1 MTAQTVTIPAAR
13 SPEIPDRPPNPRLW
27 GHVARRC
34 VLVPAIV
41 LTPLLAVAPSR
52 DHRFNVYWHGGLFRD
67 DPAAIVSHTI
77 ASGDAYLRLGNFRPL
92 GRMLEKSLDLAAFTG
107 MQQLGLPATVMLRAV
122 SILAA
127 MLLTLAVV
135 VLAESVLHRGR
146 LLGGTPSTVAL
157 LLPYAVG
164 AGFVAAG
171 QDSTVILFGGL
182 YFSTAAVVLL
192 VAAVACRLDRL
203 RWWNGVLAVTAGA
216 ALAIFNEPAYFAVP
230 LATAAVLLRGRFVLG
245 MGPRQLLVSPGMRFA
260 GLLWAGFLPV
270 FATVR
275 WIIRGFCSDGGCYQ
289 GSDLIVDARSI
300 LLLPVRM
307 TAWLPPLQW
316 RAATDAGTGDWW
328 RGVVPVVA
336 VVLLAGL
343 AVRTHV
349 VLRETARPDRRALTG
364 LAAVAVVIIACGAL
378 LATLSVA
385 VRAAMSGTQLW
396 EQGWRDSALTVPG
409 GMLLV
414 VSLSL
419 LAGRRATVGALVA
432 LVLCGTVSATANRAY
447 AGATATLKTAQL
459 DNRIAAAMGGFER
472 SKAGNVRRC
481 ALLDEALLTNR
492 HKPFLQQRYTDSLD
506 LAARTLA
513 GVPFCDRAVI
523 R

>member
-13 SPEIPDRPPNPRLW
+13 APESPEPPANPRLW
-27 GHVARRC
+27 GHIARRC

-52 DHRFNVYWHGGLFRD
+52 DHRFNVYWHGGMFRD

-92 GRMLEKSLDLAAFTG
+92 GRMLEKSLDLVAFTG

-127 MLLTLAVV
+127 IALTLAVV
-135 VLAESVLHRGR
+135 VFAESVLNRGR
-146 LLGGTPSTVAL
+146 LIGGTPSAVAL

-164 AGFVAAG
+164 AGLVAAG
-171 QDSTVILFGGL
+171 QDSTTILFGGL

-192 VAAVACRLDRL
+192 VAAAACRLDRL

-230 LATAAVLLRGRFVLG
+230 LAGAAVLIRGRFVLG
-245 MGPRQLLVSPGMRFA
+245 AGQRQLLVSPGVRFA
-260 GLLWAGFLPV
+260 GLLWVGFLPV
-270 FATVR
+270 FAAVR
-275 WIIRGFCSDGGCYQ
+275 WIIRGFCADGGCYQ
-289 GSDLIVDARSI
+289 GSDLVLDGRSI

-316 RAATDAGTGDWW
+316 RAATDAGTGDWL

-336 VVLLAGL
+336 FLLLAAL
-343 AVRTHV
+343 ALRTRK
-349 VLRETARPDRRALTG
+349 VLGGAARPANRALTG
-364 LAAVAVVIIACGAL
+364 IAALAVVVIACGAL

-385 VRAAMSGTQLW
+385 VRAAMSGAQLW

-409 GMLLV
+409 GMLLA
-414 VSLSL
+414 VSLLL
-419 LAGRRATVGALVA
+419 LAGRRAAVGVLAA
-432 LVLCGTVSATANRAY
+432 LVLCGAVSATANRAY
-447 AGATATLKTAQL
+447 ADATATLKTAQL

-472 SKAGNVRRC
+472 SKAGNTRRC
-481 ALLDEALLTNR
+481 ALLDEALQTNG
-492 HKPFLQQRYTDSLD
+492 HKPFLQRRYTESLD
-506 LAARTLA
+506 VAARTMA
-513 GVPFCDRAVI
+513 GVPFCDRAV
-523 R
+523 RR

>member
-13 SPEIPDRPPNPRLW
+13 APEVPETPERARLW

-67 DPAAIVSHTI
+67 DPSGIVSHTI

-92 GRMLEKSLDLAAFTG
+92 GRMLEKSLDLLAFTG

-127 MLLTLAVV
+127 IGLTLAVV
-135 VLAESVLHRGR
+135 VFAESVLNRGR
-146 LLGGTPSTVAL
+146 LIGGTPSTVAM
-157 LLPYAVG
+157 LLPFAVG

-171 QDSTVILFGGL
+171 QDSTTILFGGL
-182 YFSTAAVVLL
+182 YFSTAAIVLL
-192 VAAVACRLDRL
+192 VAAAACRLDRL

-216 ALAIFNEPAYFAVP
+216 ALAVFNEPAYFAVP
-230 LATAAVLLRGRFVLG
+230 LATAAVLIRGRFVLG
-245 MGPRQLLVSPGMRFA
+245 IGPSRLLTSPGMRFA
-260 GLLWAGFLPV
+260 ALLWAGFLPV
-270 FATVR
+270 FGTVR
-275 WIIRGFCSDGGCYQ
+275 WIIRGFCADGGCYQ
-289 GSDLIVDARSI
+289 GSDLVVDAKSV
-300 LLLPVRM
+300 LLLPARM

-316 RAATDAGTGDWW
+316 RAATGTTDGAWL

-336 VVLLAGL
+336 FLLIAAL
-343 AVRTHV
+343 AVRTAGA
-349 VLRETARPDRRALTG
+349 LKGAARPDRRALTG
-364 LAAVAVVIIACGAL
+364 LAAVALVVLACGAL

-385 VRAAMSGTQLW
+385 VRAAMSGAELW

-409 GMLLV
+409 GMLLAV
-414 VSLSL
+414 AL
-419 LAGRRATVGALVA
+419 LLLTGRRAPAVILAA
-432 LVLCGTVSATANRAY
+432 LVLCGAVSATANRAY
-447 AGATATLKTAQL
+447 ADATATLKTAQL

-472 SKAGNVRRC
+472 TRAGNTRRC
-481 ALLDEALLTNR
+481 ALLDEALQTNQ
-492 HKPFLQQRYTDSLD
+492 HKPFLQNRYTDSLD
-506 LAARTLA
+506 LAARTMA
-513 GVPFCDRAVI
+513 GVPFCARTAV

>member
-1 MTAQTVTIPAAR
+1 MTVQTVTIPAAR
-13 SPEIPDRPPNPRLW
+13 SPEPSERPENPRLW
-27 GHVARRC
+27 GHVVRRC

-52 DHRFNVYWHGGLFRD
+52 DHRFNVYWHGGLFRA
-67 DPAAIVSHTI
+67 DPAAIVTHTI
-77 ASGDAYLRLGNFRPL
+77 ASSDAYLRLGNFRPL
-92 GRMLEKSLDLAAFTG
+92 GRMLEKSLDLLAFTG

-122 SILAA
+122 SVLAA
-127 MLLTLAVV
+127 MALTLAVV
-135 VLAESVLHRGR
+135 VLAESLLNRGR
-146 LLGGTPSTVAL
+146 LRGGTPSVVAL

-171 QDSTVILFGGL
+171 QDSPVILFGGL

-192 VAAVACRLDRL
+192 VAATACRLDRL
-203 RWWNGVLAVTAGA
+203 RWWSGVLAVTAGA

-230 LATAAVLLRGRFVLG
+230 LATAAVAARGRFVLG
-245 MGPRQLLVSPGMRFA
+245 LSPRQLLVSPGARFA

-270 FATVR
+270 FATIR
-275 WIIRGFCSDGGCYQ
+275 WIIRGFCAGGGCYQ
-289 GSDLIVDARSI
+289 GSDLIVDARSV

-316 RAATDAGTGDWW
+316 RAATGDGTGNWL

-336 VVLLAGL
+336 IVLLVAL
-343 AVRTHV
+343 AVRTRA
-349 VLRETARPDRRALTG
+349 VLGGAVRPDNRELTG
-364 LAAVAVVIIACGAL
+364 LTAVAVVIIACGAL

-385 VRAAMSGTQLW
+385 VRAALNGAQLW

-414 VSLSL
+414 VSLL
-419 LAGRRATVGALVA
+419 LLTGRRAVTGALVV
-432 LVLCGTVSATANRAY
+432 LVLCGAVSATANRAY
-447 AGATATLKTAQL
+447 AGATATLRTAQL
-459 DNRIAAAMGGFER
+459 DNRIAAAMGAFER
-472 SKAGNVRRC
+472 SRAGNVRRC

-492 HKPFLQQRYTDSLD
+492 HKPFLQHRYADSLD
-506 LAARTLA
+506 LAARALA
-513 GVPFCDRAVI
+513 GVPFCDRAVL